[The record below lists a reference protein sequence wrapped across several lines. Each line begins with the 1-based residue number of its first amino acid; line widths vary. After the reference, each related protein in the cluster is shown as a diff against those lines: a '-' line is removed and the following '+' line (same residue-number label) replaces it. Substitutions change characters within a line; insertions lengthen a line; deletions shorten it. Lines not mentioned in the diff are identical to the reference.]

1 MSFPLQSEQQ
11 KPCPSSDTD
20 QRLINLIIL
29 YFVTV
34 QIVVTSWMKYL
45 LFVMFSMS

>member
-20 QRLINLIIL
+20 QDSSI
-29 YFVTV
+29 
-34 QIVVTSWMKYL
+34 
-45 LFVMFSMS
+45 